1 MTYRTA
7 YIRRSR
13 KVSRLKQ
20 RAAAVA
26 VLAVA
31 ACAAAV
37 LAPKLHAPAQQQLA
51 QAGSA
56 ARQAMPAAR
65 LRIADAVDSNGTR
78 RIYPY
83 SIVPGGVG
91 SRSDLKNIVRT
102 DKGVAAHYASFEV
115 DKARATTVARPR
127 AAYVSY
133 RKGDQ
138 VYWTANKVML
148 AEGET
153 VLTDGQNE
161 IRGRC
166 GNRISD
172 TAQLPVEP
180 KGPTEEELDA
190 SVEEEADG
198 KLNVGYAYDGE
209 AGGRSHELLAFAN
222 GAGMLTVTGGGAWR
236 EPSNPFGPMTGGIVP
251 SGIYGA
257 PVTLVEDAGSSG
269 AIGGSGSGS
278 TVETRSP
285 AKGGTSADT
294 VPTAPA
300 TVDTVADT
308 MPAAVIATGGRS
320 TTETPRAT
328 GTPAVPVAL
337 PVLLSDT
344 VQPVTDVEVKA
355 PSIPETLLWPAEL
368 PTVPVEPAVTA
379 DAPEPATLW
388 LSGVG
393 LAAMLLRRRRP
404 RH

>member
-1 MTYRTA
+1 MNYRTA

-13 KVSRLKQ
+13 KVSRLRK

-31 ACAAAV
+31 VCAAAV
-37 LAPKLHAPAQQQLA
+37 LAPQLHAPAQQLA
-51 QAGSA
+51 QAGSGA
-56 ARQAMPAAR
+56 GQAVPAAR

-91 SRSDLKNIVRT
+91 SRSDLKNIVQT
-102 DKGVAAHYASFEV
+102 DKVVAAHYASFEV
-115 DKARATTVARPR
+115 DKARATTVAKPR

-180 KGPTEEELDA
+180 KGPTEEELDS

-198 KLNVGYAYDGE
+198 KLNVGYAYNGE

-222 GAGMLTVTGGGAWR
+222 GAGMLTVSGGDAWR
-236 EPSNPFGPMTGGIVP
+236 EPSSPFGPMTGGIVP
-251 SGIYGA
+251 SGLYGA
-257 PVTLVEDAGSSG
+257 PVTLAEEAGSSA

-285 AKGGTSADT
+285 ATGGSPADT
-294 VPTAPA
+294 LPTAPA

-308 MPAAVIATGGRS
+308 MPAAIIATGGRS
-320 TTETPRAT
+320 TTETPRGA
-328 GTPAVPVAL
+328 GTPAPQVDL

-355 PSIPETLLWPAEL
+355 PSLPETLLWPVEL
-368 PTVPVEPAVTA
+368 PAVPVEPAVTA
-379 DAPEPATLW
+379 EAPEPATLW